1 MNSTGVI
8 DKFNGWLDVV
18 LREEKLTGMDKA
30 ILAAVAVF
38 YTRNGEPSFAVR
50 QSTLADRCGTT
61 ERSVRRAFCAATD
74 LGYLLLVEERQR
86 GRGHRGGDRYALS
99 LPERPDTC
107 VRYSGGE
114 IPDTCAEI
122 TGHMCPERPDKTDTK
137 NGVSHAETQT
147 PRVSYGFKTGTAPPP
162 KRCQEHLHHPNPPG
176 CGPCKQA
183 RENAERWEAER
194 AEWMRGEAE
203 QRRAAIA
210 GCDLCDEYG
219 DLLGAD
225 GVTTD
230 PVIRCRHVATAPR
243 AEAST

>member
-107 VRYSGGE
+107 VRYSGGKYRTHAPKL
-114 IPDTCAEI
+114 PDTCVRKDR
-122 TGHMCPERPDKTDTK
+122 TKPTPKT
-137 NGVSHAETQT
+137 VSHMRKRKPHGFLTGLRRVRPHPQSAARSTSTT
-147 PRVSYGFKTGTAPPP
+147 PTLLAAVPANKPAKTPSGGKPSAPSGCGARLSNDAPPSP
-162 KRCQEHLHHPNPPG
+162 DAICATNTETSSALTESPPT
-176 CGPCKQA
+176 
-183 RENAERWEAER
+183 R
-194 AEWMRGEAE
+194 
-203 QRRAAIA
+203 
-210 GCDLCDEYG
+210 
-219 DLLGAD
+219 
-225 GVTTD
+225 
-230 PVIRCRHVATAPR
+230 
-243 AEAST
+243 